1 MSVADQIIVHGH
13 TKGTLMNSSGN
24 VCLTGAALLDAGYDL
39 NFDYLESDKAY
50 EFAYRNP
57 AMKRYTDA
65 FAKAMGLE
73 GAWGQEWVWER
84 VFSHNDNEHI
94 TEADA
99 LRLAKMVDE
108 ELDK

>member
-39 NFDYLESDKAY
+39 NFDYLESDKA
-50 EFAYRNP
+50 
-57 AMKRYTDA
+57 
-65 FAKAMGLE
+65 
-73 GAWGQEWVWER
+73 
-84 VFSHNDNEHI
+84 
-94 TEADA
+94 DA